1 VAYKPVI
8 QDVNTDKKDIID
20 TVLAHVAD
28 LDLVIANADT
38 ATTAQLRQALVILAR
53 GQKRIIKRLIQIR

>member
-1 VAYKPVI
+1 MADIKITPE
-8 QDVNTDKKDIID
+8 VNTDKKDIID

-28 LDLVIANADT
+28 LDLIIANADT
-38 ATTAQLRQALVILAR
+38 ATTAQLRNALRILAQ